1 MSVARKN
8 ANGEGTIYPRRNKN
22 GKITSYR
29 ASYWV
34 QTPKVRMR
42 RYISAKKRE
51 DVAKKLRKVLSE
63 MDSGLVFDAEPLTLE
78 EHLDRWLNDSIK
90 GAVRTST
97 HQRYEQ
103 IVRLHLIPVIG
114 CLKLKDLAPG
124 HVQRLY
130 RGRLD
135 SGLSSGTVRKIH
147 NVLHKALSQ
156 AMRWKLVTQN
166 VTEMTDPPRENPK
179 EINPLSPEEA
189 HRFLEAARGDPLEAL
204 YVLAVHTGMRQGE
217 LLALKW
223 DDIDLENSVV
233 NVSRTLTKDK
243 GKLLFGEP
251 KSAKGRR
258 RVDLTKAAVES
269 LRNHVSRQMDEIA
282 RLGDLYQD
290 QGLVFT
296 TDTGAP
302 VNPSNLR
309 QRSLVKLLEKA
320 GLRKIRFHDL
330 RHTCAT
336 LLLRREVHPKFV
348 QELLGHA
355 NIEMTLGRY
364 SHFIPGMGRRTAQAM
379 EEIFS

>member
-1 MSVARKN
+1 MARKN
-8 ANGEGTIYPRRNKN
+8 ANGEGTIYPRKNKN

-34 QTPKVRMR
+34 HTPEGPKR
-42 RYISAKKRE
+42 RYISGKKRE
-51 DVAKKLRKVLSE
+51 DVAKKLRKVLHD
-63 MDSGLVFDAEPLTLE
+63 MDSGLSYDAGPLTVE
-78 EHLDRWLNDSIK
+78 EHLDRWLKDSIK
-90 GAVRTST
+90 DTVRTST

-103 IVRLHLIPVIG
+103 ITRLHLTPRIG
-114 CLKLKDLAPG
+114 HVKLKELTPA

-130 RGRLD
+130 RDRLD
-135 SGLSSGTVRKIH
+135 SGLSPSTVRKIH

-156 AMRWKLVTQN
+156 AAKWGLVPRN
-166 VTEMTDPPRENPK
+166 VTEMTNPPKEVSE
-179 EINPLSPEEA
+179 EINPLSAEEA
-189 HRFLEAARGDPLEAL
+189 HRLIEAAREDPLEAL
-204 YVLAVHTGMRQGE
+204 YVLAIHSGMRQGE

-223 DDIDLENSVV
+223 DDIDLESGTV
-233 NVSRTLTKDK
+233 NVKRTLTKDR

-251 KSAKGRR
+251 KSVKGRR
-258 RVDLTKAAVES
+258 RVDLTNAAVEA
-269 LRNHVSRQMDEIA
+269 LRGHLNRQMEDMQ

-296 TDTGAP
+296 TNTGAP
-302 VNPSNLR
+302 INPSNLR
-309 QRSLVKLLEKA
+309 QRSFGKLLNRA
-320 GLRKIRFHDL
+320 GLRKVRFHDL

-336 LLLRREVHPKFV
+336 LLLRREVHPKYV

-355 NIEMTLGRY
+355 NIKMTLDRY

>member
-1 MSVARKN
+1 MARKN
-8 ANGEGTIYPRRNKN
+8 ANGEGTIYPRKNKN
-22 GKITSYR
+22 GKITGYR

-34 QTPKVRMR
+34 QTPQGQKR

-51 DVAKKLRKVLSE
+51 DVAKKLRKILHD
-63 MDSGLVFDAEPLTLE
+63 MDSGLFVDAGPLTVE
-78 EHLDRWLNDSIK
+78 EYLIRWLKESMKDT
-90 GAVRTST
+90 VRTST

-103 IVRLHLIPVIG
+103 IVRLHLVQGIG
-114 CLKLKDLAPG
+114 HLKLKDLAPG

-130 RGRLD
+130 RDRLD
-135 SGLSSGTVRKIH
+135 SGLSSGTVRKSH

-156 AMRWKLVTQN
+156 AMRWGLVPRN
-166 VTEMTDPPRENPK
+166 VTELTDPPRENPK
-179 EINPLSPEEA
+179 EVNPLSPEEA
-189 HRFLEAARGDPLEAL
+189 HRLLEAAQGNPLEAL
-204 YVLAVHTGMRQGE
+204 YVLAVHTGMREGE

-223 DDIDLENSVV
+223 DDVDLDNGVV
-233 NVSRTLTKDK
+233 NVNRTLTKDK
-243 GKLLFGEP
+243 GRLLFGET

-258 RVDLTKAAVES
+258 RVDLTNAAVES
-269 LRNHVSRQMDEIA
+269 LRNHVSRQMDDIA

-296 TDTGAP
+296 TYTGAP
-302 VNPSNLR
+302 INPSNLR
-309 QRSLVKLLEKA
+309 QRSLAKLLKKA

-355 NIEMTLGRY
+355 NVEMTLGRY
-364 SHFIPGMGRRTAQAM
+364 SHFSPGMGRRTAQAM